1 MPLTS
6 YFGRYQLLLTSVFV
20 MRVKIAPGAKMSR
33 VFPAPMSY
41 LPVSSRRAFANLLDE
56 REEQSAKE

>member
-41 LPVSSRRAFANLLDE
+41 LPVSSRRVFANLLGE
-56 REEQSAKE
+56 R